1 MIDADRLW
9 DRLEKLSDI
18 GKTEDSGGITR
29 LSFTNEE
36 RAAKELVTSYMQAA
50 GLSVREDAVGNLI
63 GRREGKDASA
73 PVILVG
79 SHLDSVYDGGLFDGA
94 LGVLS
99 GVEVLQ
105 TMEHQEVE
113 NEHPIEVV
121 AFTDEEGARFGF
133 GYIGSRAMA
142 GTLQAAD
149 LQRTDDEGVS
159 IAEAMEAHGY
169 NPHSMSAAAR
179 TKGSIKAYVELH
191 IEQGKVLE
199 GKNLPVGIV
208 EGIASNLWS
217 RFTVEGEAGHA
228 GTTPMNLRRD
238 ALAATAR
245 LLQVVEEYARST
257 GTTVGTVGQLE
268 VSPGGINIIPGRVR
282 FTMDLRD
289 LSEPVRDRIERRI
302 LDTAQE
308 LCLERGVGL
317 SIEPLQRVE
326 AAPCSGVIREAII
339 EACRMVGIEPF
350 SLPSGAG
357 HDAMHLKDLC
367 PIGMIFARSKGG
379 ISHSPAEWSS
389 KEDCASGANVLYHT
403 VLNLAGRA

>member
-1 MIDADRLW
+1 MIESDRLW
-9 DRLEKLSDI
+9 DSLQRLGEL
-18 GKTEDSGGITR
+18 GRVEGSGGITR
-29 LSFTNEE
+29 LSFTDEE
-36 RAAKELVTSYMQAA
+36 RAAKELVTSYMQEA

-63 GRREGKDASA
+63 GRREGKNASA
-73 PVILVG
+73 PAVLVG
-79 SHLDSVYDGGLFDGA
+79 SHLDSVYDGGMFDGA

-99 GVEVLQ
+99 GVEALR
-105 TMEHQEVE
+105 TMEQQEVE

-133 GYIGSRAMA
+133 GMIGSRAMA
-142 GTLQAAD
+142 GTLRDED
-149 LQRTDDEGVS
+149 LQRTDAEGVS
-159 IAEAMEAHGY
+159 IARAMEACGY
-169 NPHSMSAAAR
+169 DPHSIGEAAR
-179 TKGSIKAYVELH
+179 AKGSIKAYVELH

-199 GKNLPVGIV
+199 DRDLPVGIV
-208 EGIASNLWS
+208 EGIASILWR

-228 GTTPMNLRRD
+228 GTTPMSLRRD

-245 LLQVVEEYARST
+245 LLQVIEKEASNT

-268 VSPGGINIIPGRVR
+268 VFPGGINIIPGRTR

-289 LSEPVRDRIERRI
+289 LSEQVRDQVERRI

-308 LCLERGVGL
+308 LCLERHVRL
-317 SIEPLQRVE
+317 DSDPLQRVE
-326 AAPCSGVIREAII
+326 AALCSDAIREAAE
-339 EACRMVGIEPF
+339 EACATVGIEPF

-379 ISHSPAEWSS
+379 ISHSPTEWSS
-389 KEDCASGANVLYHT
+389 KADCASGANVLYHT